1 MAERSFVRFSSWL
14 AWSLWA
20 LTVAL
25 MAFTVVFTAIYPLY
39 RDAVSNAV
47 NFGIAILFVATFQT
61 VGTLIAS
68 RRPENPIGWISCGMG
83 LTLVAAVFFGNYAE
97 YSLVVEPGALPWAQ
111 TAAWVGNWIWLV
123 ALSPLGFILLLFPA
137 GHPPSRRWRPV
148 AWLQGAALACW
159 FVSQALAPGPMVNA
173 GYESV
178 NNPFGIEALGGIL
191 KIVGAVSAFV
201 LLVTVLASIISI
213 VMRFRRSRGDERRQI
228 KWVAYAGAVVALVL
242 ILQLAVETALPKA
255 SALLEVLNLGLV
267 VAFIGVPIAAGIAIL
282 KYRLYEIDT
291 IINRTLVYVGLTAL
305 LALVYVWSVIAL
317 QYIFRTLTGGES
329 SLAVVASTLAI
340 AALFNPLRRRIQA
353 LVDHRFYRRKYDAAK
368 TLAAFSARLRDE
380 TDLNSLR
387 SELVTVVRETVQPA
401 RVSVWLRPQGEDGER
416 KR

>member
-178 NNPFGIEALGGIL
+178 NNPFGIEALGGVL

-242 ILQLAVETALPKA
+242 ILQLAVETALPKT

>member
-1 MAERSFVRFSSWL
+1 
-14 AWSLWA
+14 
-20 LTVAL
+20 
-25 MAFTVVFTAIYPLY
+25 
-39 RDAVSNAV
+39 
-47 NFGIAILFVATFQT
+47 
-61 VGTLIAS
+61 
-68 RRPENPIGWISCGMG
+68 
-83 LTLVAAVFFGNYAE
+83 
-97 YSLVVEPGALPWAQ
+97 
-111 TAAWVGNWIWLV
+111 
-123 ALSPLGFILLLFPA
+123 
-137 GHPPSRRWRPV
+137 
-148 AWLQGAALACW
+148 
-159 FVSQALAPGPMVNA
+159 MVNA
-173 GYESV
+173 GYESLD
-178 NNPFGIEALGGIL
+178 NPYGIEALGGLLRAI
-191 KIVGAVSAFV
+191 GAVSAFV
-201 LLVTVLASIISI
+201 LLLTVLASVFSI
-213 VMRFRRSRGDERRQI
+213 VVRFRRSRGDERRQI

-242 ILQLAVETALPKA
+242 ILQIAAEAALTE
-255 SALLEVLNLGLV
+255 SGLLVEVLNLGLV